1 MEEGRVKIVKRVEIM
16 VETNGERLGEER
28 RAVSPAKG
36 IF

>member
-16 VETNGERLGEER
+16 VEINGERLGEER
-28 RAVSPAKG
+28 RVVLLVKG